1 MNALRRYLPEIDLD
15 KPIPVNLLEKMDVTM
30 DDFKSARRGIEPSA
44 LREFFIEIPKITW
57 NDVGGLNEVKQNL
70 IESVEWPLSEPQVFK
85 RMGIDPP
92 TGILLYGPPG
102 TGKTLLAKAVAH
114 ESKANFISIKGP
126 EVMSKWVGESEK
138 AVRELFKKAK
148 QVAPTIVFLDE
159 LDAIAPRRGAYS
171 GSHVTESVV
180 NQILTSIDGLE
191 SMEGVVIIGATNRPD
206 ILDTSLLRP
215 GRFDRLLF
223 IPAPD
228 FDSRLEI
235 FKIHTKN
242 MPLSKDV
249 SLNELA
255 KTTEGFSG
263 ADISGLCREAAMLA
277 LRKNMNAK
285 EVKNKHFLKAM
296 ESIRASIT
304 KDVINYYK
312 NISKELGSGIAKKD
326 KSEKDIQYM

>member
-1 MNALRRYLPEIDLD
+1 
-15 KPIPVNLLEKMDVTM
+15 
-30 DDFKSARRGIEPSA
+30 
-44 LREFFIEIPKITW
+44 
-57 NDVGGLNEVKQNL
+57 
-70 IESVEWPLSEPQVFK
+70 
-85 RMGIDPP
+85 
-92 TGILLYGPPG
+92 
-102 TGKTLLAKAVAH
+102 
-114 ESKANFISIKGP
+114 
-126 EVMSKWVGESEK
+126 MSKWVGESEK

-191 SMEGVVIIGATNRPD
+191 SMEGVVILGATNRPD

-223 IPAPD
+223 IPSPD
-228 FDSRLEI
+228 FDARLEI

-277 LRKNMNAK
+277 LRKSIKAK
-285 EVKNKHFLKAM
+285 EVQNKHFLKAM

-304 KDVINYYK
+304 EDIINYYK

-326 KSEKDIQYM
+326 KREKDIQYM

>member
-1 MNALRRYLPEIDLD
+1 
-15 KPIPVNLLEKMDVTM
+15 
-30 DDFKSARRGIEPSA
+30 
-44 LREFFIEIPKITW
+44 
-57 NDVGGLNEVKQNL
+57 
-70 IESVEWPLSEPQVFK
+70 
-85 RMGIDPP
+85 
-92 TGILLYGPPG
+92 
-102 TGKTLLAKAVAH
+102 
-114 ESKANFISIKGP
+114 
-126 EVMSKWVGESEK
+126 
-138 AVRELFKKAK
+138 
-148 QVAPTIVFLDE
+148 
-159 LDAIAPRRGAYS
+159 
-171 GSHVTESVV
+171 
-180 NQILTSIDGLE
+180 
-191 SMEGVVIIGATNRPD
+191 MEGVVILGATNRPD

-223 IPAPD
+223 IPSPD
-228 FDSRLEI
+228 FDARLEI

-249 SLNELA
+249 SLNDLA

-277 LRKNMNAK
+277 LRKSMDAK

-304 KDVINYYK
+304 KDIINYYK

>member
-1 MNALRRYLPEIDLD
+1 
-15 KPIPVNLLEKMDVTM
+15 
-30 DDFKSARRGIEPSA
+30 
-44 LREFFIEIPKITW
+44 
-57 NDVGGLNEVKQNL
+57 
-70 IESVEWPLSEPQVFK
+70 
-85 RMGIDPP
+85 MGIDPP

-102 TGKTLLAKAVAH
+102 TGKTLLAKAVAN

-126 EVMSKWVGESEK
+126 EVLSKWVGESEK

-159 LDAIAPRRGAYS
+159 LDAIAPRRGAYA

-191 SMEGVVIIGATNRPD
+191 SMEGVVILGATNRPD

-228 FDSRLEI
+228 FNARLEI
-235 FKIHTKN
+235 FKIHTKG

-249 SLNELA
+249 SLKELA
-255 KTTEGFSG
+255 EKTEGFSG
-263 ADISGLCREAAMLA
+263 ADAEGLCRESAMLA
-277 LRKNMNAK
+277 LRENIKTK
-285 EVKNKHFLKAM
+285 EVKKKHFEKAM
-296 ESIRASIT
+296 GSIRASIT
-304 KDVINYYK
+304 EDVIKYYK
-312 NISKELGSGIAKKD
+312 NVSKDLGSGIAKKD
-326 KSEKDIQYM
+326 KSEKDIQYI